1 MADVLDLEK
10 LLKDIPGPNPAGE
23 DFRDKPRSVYHEVK
37 SAVESARRAER
48 KRFEGEEAE
57 PPNWE
62 PVLKLVP
69 DTLATKSKDIE
80 MAAWLTE
87 ALLRKHQFQGLGVGV
102 KLMRQLVEKYWDN
115 GLHPNVDDAS
125 ERLRMLAAL
134 NGEPGHDGTLIR
146 PINLVPLT
154 EKIGDLGPF
163 SALDYQRAARTA
175 ASKKPNEKDAADAE
189 KISKAEAQS
198 SADFRKQTAEF
209 LGQCLAEF
217 DGLSAALVKKC
228 RGSAPFSTEDL
239 QESLA
244 PSLKEHSDALSE
256 FLWSR
261 LPEKTRQSLSQSGKA
276 DGSVAK
282 LSDDLAEQFE
292 VMILKDSFYE
302 EKRFTGVDLSDDA
315 RELIARKP
323 TGYGRVRLSRILLED
338 VYSLRGPLVA
348 PSSSTIREALEN
360 CRTLLNVAPEPS
372 ADPDPDPNHK
382 SGPKNPDLV
391 LTARAGP
398 IRNRKEAFQRLVEVA
413 RHFEETE
420 PHSPVSYALRRIVHW
435 GDLSLPN
442 LLTELIQNQSAREEV
457 YKLLGISD
465 ANKDSK
471 DK

>member
-1 MADVLDLEK
+1 MAVLDLEK

-23 DFRDKPRSVYHEVK
+23 DFRDRPRSVYHEVK
-37 SAVESARRAER
+37 SAVESARRTER
-48 KRFEGEEAE
+48 KVFEGEPAE

-87 ALLRKHQFQGLGVGV
+87 ALLRKHQFQGLSVGV

-146 PINLVPLT
+146 AINLVPLT
-154 EKIGDLGPF
+154 EKIEDLGPF
-163 SALDYQRAARTA
+163 SALDHLRAARTA
-175 ASKKPNEKDAADAE
+175 ASKKPSEKDAADAE
-189 KISKAEAQS
+189 KIRKAEAQT
-198 SADFRKQTAEF
+198 SADFRKQTAEV
-209 LGQCLAEF
+209 LGRCLAEF

-228 RGSAPFSTEDL
+228 RGSAPFSTEEL
-239 QESLA
+239 QESLV
-244 PSLKEHSDALSE
+244 PGLKEHSDVLSE

-261 LPEKTRQSLSQSGKA
+261 LPEKTRQSLSQGDKA
-276 DGSVAK
+276 DGGAAK
-282 LSDDLAEQFE
+282 LSEELAEQLE
-292 VMILKDSFYE
+292 AIILKDPFYE
-302 EKRFTGVDLSDDA
+302 EKRFTGVDLSEDA
-315 RELIARKP
+315 RELIAQKP
-323 TGYGRVRLSRILLED
+323 TGYGLVRLNRILLED
-338 VYSLRGPLVA
+338 VYSLQGSLVA
-348 PSSSTIREALEN
+348 PSCSEIREALEN
-360 CRTLLNVAPEPS
+360 CRTLLNVAPDS
-372 ADPDPDPNHK
+372 NADPSLDPNHK
-382 SGPKNPDLV
+382 SGPSPTADPV
-391 LTARAGP
+391 LTPRAGP

-420 PHSPVSYALRRIVHW
+420 PHSPVSYALRRIVRW
-435 GDLSLPN
+435 GDLSLPK

-457 YKLLGISD
+457 YKLLGIPETD
-465 ANKDSK
+465 KDSK